1 MKVSKFGGSSL
12 ANAAQFE
19 KVKNIIL
26 SDPSREV
33 VVVSALGRENS
44 NDHKITDLLYLSHA
58 HVTYGVSVDD
68 IFEEIKQKHLG
79 VIKSLG
85 LDFDL
90 EGELN
95 RIRGS
100 LKKNMDID
108 ALVSRGEYL
117 SACLMASYLGYHF
130 VDAKE
135 LICIQYNGQVDLEST
150 YAKIQAVHKQY
161 HKLVIPG
168 FYGVLPNGKIKV
180 MSRGGSDITGSLV
193 AAALNAEVY
202 ENWTDVSGILMAD
215 PRLVP
220 SAKTID
226 KLTFAELREMAFM
239 GASVLHEESI
249 QPVKDKNIPLN
260 IRNTNDPK
268 HPGTLILNSIDE
280 EANKAHFITGVTGRQ
295 DFTVLSVYK
304 EHIAKSPQVI
314 REVLEILER
323 FECQLEHLTM
333 GIDSFTI
340 VAATTNI
347 KDRLYDIVEEIK
359 KQCLPD
365 KVVVEEDLALIAVVG
380 RRMKETPGVSGK
392 LFSVMGQHHINIRM
406 IAQGTD
412 EISIIVGIS
421 NPDFTKTIQVL
432 YNQFIGQ

>member
-12 ANAAQFE
+12 ANAAQFQ
-19 KVKNIIL
+19 KVKNIVL
-26 SDPSREV
+26 SDPSREI

-44 NDHKITDLLYLSHA
+44 ADHKITDLLYLTHA
-58 HVTYGVSVDD
+58 HLTYGVSVDE
-68 IFEEIKQKHLG
+68 IFEEIRQKHLS
-79 VIKSLG
+79 VQQALG

-90 EGELN
+90 EGELSK
-95 RIRGS
+95 IRQV
-100 LKKNMDID
+100 LRKNMDID
-108 ALVSRGEYL
+108 ELVSRGEYL
-117 SACLMASYLGYHF
+117 SASLMAAYLGYHF

-135 LICIQYNGQVDLEST
+135 VICIQYDGQIDTEKT
-150 YAKIQAVHKQY
+150 YEKIRELYKQY
-161 HKLVIPG
+161 TRLVIPG
-168 FYGVLPNGKIKV
+168 FYGILPNGKIKV

-193 AAALNAEVY
+193 AAALGAKVY

-215 PRLVP
+215 PRIVP
-220 SAKTID
+220 TAKPIN

-260 IRNTNDPK
+260 IRNTNEPD
-268 HPGTLILNSIDE
+268 HPGTLILNTIDE
-280 EANKAHFITGVTGRQ
+280 ESNKAHFITGVTGRQ

-314 REVLEILER
+314 REVLEILEH
-323 FECQLEHLTM
+323 FECPLEHLTM
-333 GIDSFTI
+333 GIDSFTV
-340 VAATTNI
+340 VAATANI
-347 KDRLYDIVEEIK
+347 KERLYDIIADIK
-359 KQCLPD
+359 KQVLPD
-365 KVVVEEDLALIAVVG
+365 KVVIEEDLALIAVVG

-392 LFSVMGQHHINIRM
+392 LFSTMGQNSINIRM

-421 NPDFTKTIQVL
+421 NADYTKTIQVL
-432 YNQFIGQ
+432 YDKFVGQ